1 MMDAAYIQA
10 AALALLAG
18 IGIFLIFASFSVPL
32 KAASKRILDE
42 SAGPRIGGMAEGN
55 IARAFIV
62 DLSRRLKPE
71 GGDLEERLR
80 RSGGFYPSVAEFH
93 ARRIVASLIFAFLGI
108 IIAVGAMVAFG
119 IMVQVLFVAVAGTL
133 FAVIGF
139 FYPDRS
145 LNNAIN
151 KRRDVLKREMGFG
164 LEKIS
169 LFLQS
174 GSDLLEALAQT
185 AGLGIFGHACSV
197 IAAQAGTG
205 RPISEVNS
213 MVREELPITP
223 EFDEFLQLVQT
234 SIAKGQAI
242 IEPFRQRAASMREM
256 LRRTIIE
263 EGHRASI
270 RVTLITS
277 LFVLAASMIVIF
289 VPLMIILDQ
298 QGIF

>member
-1 MMDAAYIQA
+1 MDAAYIQA
-10 AALALLAG
+10 AALALLSG
-18 IGIFLIFASFSVPL
+18 IGIFLIFASFSIPL
-32 KAASKRILDE
+32 SAATRRIMDE
-42 SAGPRIGGMAEGN
+42 SAGPRLGGMAEGN
-55 IARAFIV
+55 ITRAFMV
-62 DLSRRLKPE
+62 DISKRIKPE

-80 RSGGFYPSVAEFH
+80 RSGWFYPSVAEFH
-93 ARRIVASLIFAFLGI
+93 ARRIVASLVFSFLGI
-108 IIAVGAMVAFG
+108 VLAVGAMIAIG
-119 IMVQVLFVAVAGTL
+119 IPVRFLFVAAAGTL
-133 FAVIGF
+133 FTVLGF
-139 FYPDRS
+139 FYPDRA
-145 LNNAIN
+145 LDNAIK

-164 LEKIS
+164 LEKIA

-174 GSDLLEALAQT
+174 GSDLLEALGQSSS
-185 AGLGIFGHACSV
+185 LGMFGRACSL

-213 MVREELPITP
+213 MVRDELPITP

-234 SIAKGQAI
+234 SIVKGQEI
-242 IEPFRQRAASMREM
+242 VEPFRQRAASMREM
-256 LRRTIIE
+256 LRRAIIE

-289 VPLMIILDQ
+289 IPLMIILDQ